1 MNGPHDFINLY
12 NKYIP
17 DLRRTGSNGEW
28 VGHCPLPECKKKN
41 KARFYANEMSGLF
54 HCKLCGEA
62 GNIIQFC
69 QLVGEDYSQFCNA
82 APRTE
87 IDLDAIE
94 CWHNYLL
101 IHSDLWRSPWSREV
115 IESLKIGWDPH
126 DKTEVY
132 PISNK
137 DGEIVN
143 VIHHKKRQI
152 RGSEITL
159 YPLDH
164 LARYDRSYVL
174 IIEGLPDAVS
184 ALSCG
189 LQAVTST
196 GGSSGLPVDL
206 SALADFRYAF
216 ICPDNNEAGERGAEL
231 WTKRLRTE
239 YPQVHLRICDISKFV
254 AEDGDLTDYFSLK
267 GKSRGTFIHEVL
279 KQAQVAT
286 LYSDLPNFIRD
297 RILSEE
303 FRRLDVYDQALFFQ
317 LGMRASRYRSRSI
330 TYRGLQF
337 RIPPG
342 GYWCRYSDLLTY
354 CPFFKE
360 RMRKSEDSIKPIR
373 SSIGRLIEAGFIRKE
388 NLNWR
393 RGLLITLTGWPG
405 QGQGHN
411 EGHRNPFTE
420 DLVNYP
426 LPPLWEKASQQEVSD
441 Q

>member
-12 NKYIP
+12 KKYIP

-28 VGHCPLPECKKKN
+28 VGSCSLLGCKEKN
-41 KARFYANEMSGLF
+41 KARFYANENSGLF
-54 HCKLCGEA
+54 HCKVCGEA

-69 QLVGEDYSQFCNA
+69 RLVSEDYHQFCD
-82 APRTE
+82 APCPPE
-87 IDLDAIE
+87 IDLDAVE
-94 CWHNYLL
+94 RWHDYLL
-101 IHSDLWRSPWSREV
+101 AHPELWRPPWSQEV

-126 DKTEVY
+126 GKTEVY

-137 DGEIVN
+137 EGEIVN

-159 YPLDH
+159 YPLDQ
-164 LARYDRSYVL
+164 LARYDRSYV
-174 IIEGLPDAVS
+174 IIGEGLPDVAS

-196 GGSSGLPVDL
+196 GGASTLPMDL

-216 ICPDNNEAGERGAEL
+216 ICQDNNEAGERGAEL
-231 WTKRLRTE
+231 WTKRFRTE
-239 YPQVHLRICDISKFV
+239 YPQVHLRICDISEFV

-267 GKSRGTFIHEVL
+267 GKCRGTFIQEVL
-279 KQAQVAT
+279 RRAKVAT
-286 LYSDLPNFIRD
+286 LYSDLPTFIRD
-297 RILSEE
+297 RILSQE
-303 FRRLDVYDQALFFQ
+303 FRDLKPEDQAVYTQ
-317 LGMRASRYRSRSI
+317 LAMRAARYRVPTI
-330 TYRGLQF
+330 YYRGQI

-342 GYWCRYSDLLTY
+342 GFWTRYSDLIEY
-354 CPFFKE
+354 CPFLKTDTG
-360 RMRKSEDSIKPIR
+360 SNKPIR
-373 SSIGRLIEAGFIRKE
+373 TCINRLIKAGFIQKQ

-405 QGQGHN
+405 QVQGHN
-411 EGHRNPFTE
+411 ERHSNPFTE

-426 LPPLWEKASQQEVSD
+426 LPPLWEKASQQEVSRR
-441 Q
+441 